1 MFGTK
6 RTRILYMEDDAGV
19 ARLLQKKLK
28 RLGYLVDVAA
38 DGEAGLALYAAAPY
52 DIVAVDQNMP
62 VYNGLEVIRSLAEHD
77 PLPAIIMVTGAGDEK
92 TAVEAMKLGARD
104 YVVKDVTGGYI
115 ELLPSVIERVLRQQR
130 VLEEKLQAEEA
141 LRQYTVELQ
150 ARNEELDAFAH
161 TVAHDLKEVVGLI
174 IGFAEILQRDYDTIA
189 LEEQKY
195 YLDIIGRNGRRM
207 NNIINELL
215 ILASVRKL
223 EVELQ
228 PLDMAS
234 IVWEVQQRLFSVI
247 EEHGA
252 EIITPVVWP
261 VAMGYSAWIE
271 EVWANYLS
279 NAIKYGGRPPRVE
292 LGATPLPD
300 GKIRF
305 WAQDNGQGIKPEEQ
319 AQLFTPFTQ
328 LRQIRARGHGMGLSI
343 VRRIMEKLGGE
354 VGVESEGV
362 PGQGST
368 FSFTLPRANNG
379 CQDGA

>member
-1 MFGTK
+1 
-6 RTRILYMEDDAGV
+6 MEDDAGV
-19 ARLLQKKLK
+19 ARLLQKKLE

-38 DGEAGLALYAAAPY
+38 DGEEGLALYAATPY
-52 DIVAVDQNMP
+52 DVVAVDQNMP
-62 VYNGLEVIRSLAEHD
+62 VYNGLEVIRRLADHE

-92 TAVEAMKLGARD
+92 TAVDAMKLGARD
-104 YVVKDVTGGYI
+104 YIVKDVAGGYL

-174 IGFAEILQRDYDTIA
+174 IGFAEILQRDYDMIA
-189 LEEQKY
+189 LAEQKH

-215 ILASVRKL
+215 ILASVRQL

-228 PLDMAS
+228 PLDMAT
-234 IVWEVQQRLFSVI
+234 IVWEVQQRLLSII
-247 EEHGA
+247 EEHQA

-261 VAMGYSAWIE
+261 IAIGYSAWIE

-292 LGATPLPD
+292 LGATFLPD

-305 WAQDNGQGIKPEEQ
+305 WVQDNGQGIKPEDQ

-354 VGVESEGV
+354 VGVESKGV

-368 FSFTLPRANNG
+368 FSFTLPSAYNG
-379 CQDGA
+379 CQDGD